1 MAVTTYAEL
10 QTALDNWLA
19 RTDLQSRHPEFI
31 ALAEARMNREL
42 ETRGQAKRVI
52 ATTTADDAY
61 VTLPGDARRVR
72 YVRLN
77 TSPITVLRYLSPNAA
92 DNERPSTGTGK
103 PIYYSVQGNELYLRP
118 SPDSSYTIEIDYYA
132 SIEALSDS
140 NTSNN
145 ILARH
150 PDAYLHGSL
159 AEAYGFLLDEQRQT
173 YHDQLFTRAMTDITE
188 DEQRV
193 KYGGS
198 PLTVQSPYGEK

>member
-1 MAVTTYAEL
+1 MAISTFSEL
-10 QTALDNWLA
+10 KIAIDNWLA
-19 RTDLQSRHPEFI
+19 RTDMADRAAEFI

-42 ETRGQAKRVI
+42 ETRGQAKRVTT
-52 ATTTADDAY
+52 TTTADDAY
-61 VTLPGDARRVR
+61 VTVPADARRVR

-92 DNERPSTGTGK
+92 DSEVTSTGTGK

-173 YHDQLFTRAMTDITE
+173 YHDQIFTRAMTDITE
-188 DEQRV
+188 DEERV

-198 PLTVQSPYGEK
+198 PLTVQSPYGE